1 MSCRWSSEAHGLP
14 TWPISRSTRQ
24 DPERLRAEASSPP
37 QRVPAAIVRPPSGAR
52 KKDSEAAPLALV
64 RLGGHATSM
73 SLRDALHDREARA
86 APAPPSVA
94 LPIRLEDV
102 RQGLG
107 WDADPGVLDLELE
120 LCAGID
126 EPHDDAPAARGKAD
140 RIGAEIHHELMR
152 PCFIAEVAEMHS
164 LDRPL
169 QG

>member
-73 SLRDALHDREARA
+73 SLRDALHDREAKAGA
-86 APAPPSVA
+86 APTSVG
-94 LPIRLEDV
+94 LPIRLAE
-102 RQGLG
+102 G
-107 WDADPGVLDLELE
+107 APGPRW
-120 LCAGID
+120 G
-126 EPHDDAPAARGKAD
+126 AR
-140 RIGAEIHHELMR
+140 
-152 PCFIAEVAEMHS
+152 
-164 LDRPL
+164 
-169 QG
+169 